1 MTTCLHELL
10 TLQISNCMTLHSLSW
25 PRAAATTRC
34 AALHEQDNIEIYVN
48 RAEHVSAPNAESSAL
63 CRLTLGRST
72 THQNCACPWI
82 HGSAPSM
89 SVWTCCSADLR
100 LRRSVTVQIW
110 EVIRRLSLH
119 RTSGLQNPTDTC
131 RASSCV
137 SATPVQGMQVC
148 EAMELSSSKLPELQG
163 RAGLYLHVEQRW
175 QQQQQ
180 YRNGSSSSSS
190 SPIAV
195 KLRRLQHRQF
205 QQQAVSTAGS
215 DQHTSRPT
223 AWSMQQLWWRGRSTM

>member
-119 RTSGLQNPTDTC
+119 RTSGLQNPTDIC

-148 EAMELSSSKLPELQG
+148 EAMEFSSSKLPELQG
-163 RAGLYLHVEQRW
+163 RNKCTLAPVVPWAAACFAVSCVHVC
-175 QQQQQ
+175 
-180 YRNGSSSSSS
+180 
-190 SPIAV
+190 I
-195 KLRRLQHRQF
+195 
-205 QQQAVSTAGS
+205 QQAVPQTR
-215 DQHTSRPT
+215 HTLRLDMLCSHT
-223 AWSMQQLWWRGRSTM
+223 HC